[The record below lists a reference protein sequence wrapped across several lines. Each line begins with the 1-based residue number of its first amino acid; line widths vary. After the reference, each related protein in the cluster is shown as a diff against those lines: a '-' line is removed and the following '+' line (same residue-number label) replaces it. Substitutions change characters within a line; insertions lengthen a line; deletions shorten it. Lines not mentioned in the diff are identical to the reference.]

1 VSDGIEDE
9 APEHKELLSA
19 MEELERVKQ
28 RVDQLRA
35 QHRAMA
41 IADVREKIKIYGL
54 SAAELGFVGTVTAQ
68 AARGAAQESE
78 RTAADRRSQ
87 VKPKYRSP
95 EGNETW
101 SGRGKPPLWLQA
113 LLDQGR
119 NKEEF
124 EITEVDLG
132 SAEQRSIK

>member
-1 VSDGIEDE
+1 MSDGIEDE

-19 MEELERVKQ
+19 MEELERAKQ

-35 QHRAMA
+35 QHRAKA

-54 SAAELGFVGTVTAQ
+54 SAAELGFVRTVTAQ
-68 AARGAAQESE
+68 AAHGAVQESE

-95 EGNETW
+95 DGSETW

-113 LLDQGR
+113 LLDRGR

-124 EITEVDLG
+124 EITGVDLG
-132 SAEQRSIK
+132 SAE

>member
-19 MEELERVKQ
+19 MEELERAKQ

-35 QHRAMA
+35 QHRAKA

-54 SAAELGFVGTVTAQ
+54 SAAELGFVRTVTAQ
-68 AARGAAQESE
+68 AAHGAVQESE

-95 EGNETW
+95 DGSETW

-113 LLDQGR
+113 LLDRGR

-124 EITEVDLG
+124 EITGVDLG
-132 SAEQRSIK
+132 SAE

>member
-1 VSDGIEDE
+1 
-9 APEHKELLSA
+9 